1 MLTSYFDSRALIFLA
16 IFSFLGS
23 VGITQQQSSE
33 ELVREAGRLGT
44 EAERI
49 RGEAYKKAQAGGD
62 RKLLLEAERAA
73 AEKFRKALELWRAAG
88 DYQRLT
94 AGAEELSRIY
104 SVLRDYENAVGCLN
118 REAEFWRARG
128 DSAREVQT
136 IHLLGIRQMQLR
148 NYEEAKKTFEK
159 AVEMARAANQIS
171 VESNALDGLAMLSQ
185 IAGRDNDAELLRA
198 RANELSAQMY
208 NNRPPEEK
216 KRPVE
221 VKIPAQWIDLPSA
234 PLVAAYREV
243 EGVTQAVLV
252 NRSTKGI
259 ERVDFGCVE
268 EKEGK
273 AHVVGGLV
281 GQGQN
286 HGGVGPGYFY
296 QPFTV
301 LNGPLNRWTNEKMGC
316 GEKAKMAVIKAIYA
330 DRTGWE
336 AEGTDWISR

>member
-49 RGEAYKKAQAGGD
+49 RGEAYKQVKAGGD

-88 DYQRLT
+88 DYDHLT
-94 AGAEELSRIY
+94 AGALELSRIY
-104 SVLRDYENAVGCLN
+104 SVLNDYDNAVGCLKL
-118 REAEFWRARG
+118 ESEFWRARG

-136 IHLLGIRQMQLR
+136 IHILGIRQMQLR
-148 NYEEAKKTFEK
+148 NYEEARKTFEK
-159 AVEMARAANQIS
+159 VIEMSRAAKEIS
-171 VESNALDGLAMLSQ
+171 VEYNALNSLAMLSQ
-185 IAGRDNDAELLRA
+185 RAGRNDEAELLQA
-198 RANELSAQMY
+198 KAKEVADQMY
-208 NNRPPEEK
+208 SNRPPEEK
-216 KRPVE
+216 KQRDA
-221 VKIPAQWIDLPSA
+221 VKIPSQWIDLPSA
-234 PLVAAYREV
+234 PFVADYRNV

-259 ERVDFGCVE
+259 EMVDFGCVE
-268 EKEGK
+268 EKDGK

-281 GQGQN
+281 GVGQN

-296 QPFTV
+296 EPFTV

-316 GEKAKMAVIKAIYA
+316 GDKAKMAVIKAVYA
-330 DRTGWE
+330 DRTEWE